1 MGVKGNLA
9 TTRPSN
15 LCKLNILNIFCVSK
29 KLTNKTHML
38 LNMLNNAVNAK
49 PMANIDFIF
58 TIDKSR
64 LLILSFSSTRSIF
77 FFCCLS
83 TESP

>member
-1 MGVKGNLA
+1 
-9 TTRPSN
+9 
-15 LCKLNILNIFCVSK
+15 
-29 KLTNKTHML
+29 ML
-38 LNMLNNAVNAK
+38 LNMLKRAVNAK

-83 TESP
+83 TESPWASLRFSTETIYNIYNLF